1 MRKHTILWLFLT
13 AIILAIIG
21 AVLFAIGAVSAAG
34 HCTQAQLNNGTC
46 RITPNGAQSA
56 AIAIGIVLWILAALL
71 ELVAWIMALI
81 RSAMM
86 RSWGW
91 FIVVLLIHGLG
102 TLIYA
107 IAGPPDRPRMP
118 TYQQPP
124 YPPGYPPNYPP
135 TYPPGY
141 PPNYPPGYPPGQNP
155 PAVG

>member
-1 MRKHTILWLFLT
+1 MRKRTILWLFLSS
-13 AIILAIIG
+13 IILAIIG
-21 AVLFAIGAVSAAG
+21 AVIFAIGAVSAAS
-34 HCTQAQLNNGTC
+34 HCTQAELNNGTC
-46 RITPNGAQSA
+46 HITPNGAQSA
-56 AIAIGIVLWILAALL
+56 AIAIGVVLWIIAAVL

-91 FIVVLLIHGLG
+91 FIFILLIHGLG

-124 YPPGYPPNYPP
+124 YPTGYPPS
-135 TYPPGY
+135 YPPGY
-141 PPNYPPGYPPGQNP
+141 PPNYPPSYPPGKNP